1 MHLEFCNYN
10 KPYFD
15 DLDKQRREIFDAIQ
29 AGFSGVCLPLYLLRD
44 IREYI
49 SGIDMSFACPIDRDW
64 ETSLN
69 GIKYFSSLFV

>member
-49 SGIDMSFACPIDRDW
+49 SGIVAKF
-64 ETSLN
+64 
-69 GIKYFSSLFV
+69 